1 MKNQIYNAVK
11 GSCRA
16 IKRNCSPFALSC
28 NMCVV
33 LSVPSRLSP
42 VFAVAGA
49 AALIICAVFLF
60 FCIRDHRRYKTEKNR
75 LENGIKYRRR
85 PANSGNG
92 STPPENG
99 KK

>member
-1 MKNQIYNAVK
+1 MKKQRYNAVK
-11 GSCRA
+11 ESARA

-28 NMCVV
+28 NMCIV
-33 LSVPSRLSP
+33 LSVPSQLSP
-42 VFAVAGA
+42 AFAVAGA

-60 FCIRDHRRYKTEKNR
+60 FCIRDRHRYKTEKNR

-85 PANSGNG
+85 PVDSGNG
-92 STPPENG
+92 STPPENR

>member
-1 MKNQIYNAVK
+1 MKKQRYNAVK
-11 GSCRA
+11 ESARA

-75 LENGIKYRRR
+75 LEKGIKYRRR
-85 PANSGNG
+85 PVNSGNG

>member
-1 MKNQIYNAVK
+1 MKKQIYNAVK
-11 GSCRA
+11 ESARA

-75 LENGIKYRRR
+75 LEKGIKYRRR
-85 PANSGNG
+85 PVNSGNG

>member
-1 MKNQIYNAVK
+1 MKKQIYNAVK
-11 GSCRA
+11 ESARA

-60 FCIRDHRRYKTEKNR
+60 FCIRDRRRYKTEKDR
-75 LENGIKYRRR
+75 LEKGIKYRRR
-85 PANSGNG
+85 PVNADNG
-92 STPPENG
+92 STPPENR

>member
-1 MKNQIYNAVK
+1 MKKQIYNAVK
-11 GSCRA
+11 ESARA
-16 IKRNCSPFALSC
+16 IKRNSRPFALSC

-49 AALIICAVFLF
+49 AALIICAAVLF

-85 PANSGNG
+85 PVNSGNG